1 MDFISIVI
9 PIHNEEENIKN
20 LIYEIIDVMG
30 TCNYEIV
37 AVNDGSSDRTEMVI
51 KKLVQNNSNIKL
63 ITHLE
68 NYGQSAAVY
77 SGIEAASGNIIAT
90 IDGDGQN
97 NPEDIIL
104 LTQELL
110 KNQDSQVK
118 MAVGFRHQR
127 QDSRVKIF
135 SSKIANLIRSSLLE
149 DQANDS
155 GCGLKVFYKESFQ
168 NLPFFNHMHR
178 FLPALFSIYGFSI
191 LNVKVSHRERKKGT
205 SHYGTIDRLIAG
217 LFDLAGVWWFKK
229 RQIKIKIRS
238 NY

>member
-9 PIHNEEENIKN
+9 PIHNEEENIKD

-30 TCNYEIV
+30 TYNYEIV